1 MTEGHSFTF
10 TVSAAEDV
18 SADLVV
24 DLTIPDYSTS
34 GQGENIELALAGGGT
49 SVTILTWDTVDFWGD

>member
-34 GQGENIELALAGGGT
+34 GQGETLN
-49 SVTILTWDTVDFWGD
+49 